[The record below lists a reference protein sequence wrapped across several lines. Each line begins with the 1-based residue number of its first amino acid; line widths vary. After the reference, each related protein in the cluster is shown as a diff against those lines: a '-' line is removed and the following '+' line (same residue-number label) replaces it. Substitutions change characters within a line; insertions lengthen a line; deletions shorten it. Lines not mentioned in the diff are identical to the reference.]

1 MATATAPPPS
11 IVKPGLVVLHDVP
24 WDLYC
29 ALRDLEANNSV
40 RMIYLD
46 GDLTLM
52 SPALKH
58 DGREWLLGKIVQAVT
73 VVLGLEIRSAGSTT
87 LRLKDTPEGGTGKEP
102 DTAFFIGADELRM
115 RGQWEYDLGVD
126 PPPSLAIE
134 VEHSHDLTATAMAV
148 YARLGVPEVW
158 RFRVRDRTL
167 GMSRLVGD
175 RYQELD
181 RSVVLPK
188 LTPALVVEALAR
200 YEVGDIGEN
209 AWFEWLKAW
218 AQGLPESGK

>member
-1 MATATAPPPS
+1 MAPVTVPPLPT
-11 IVKPGLVVLHDVP
+11 IQPGNITLHDVP
-24 WDLYC
+24 WELYC
-29 ALRDLEANNSV
+29 SLRDLEANNAI

-58 DGREWLLGKIVQAVT
+58 DGHEWLLGKIVQAVSI
-73 VVLGLEIRSAGSTT
+73 VLGLEIRSAGSTT
-87 LRLKDTPEGGTGKEP
+87 LRLKDAPDGGTGKEP

-134 VEHSHDLTATAMAV
+134 VEHSHDLSAAAMTV

-158 RFRVRDRTL
+158 RYRVRDRTL
-167 GMSRLVGD
+167 GMSRLVGKS
-175 RYQELD
+175 YQELG

-209 AWFEWLKAW
+209 AWFEWLRVW
-218 AQGLPESGK
+218 AQGLPVSGK

>member
-1 MATATAPPPS
+1 MASVTASPPS
-11 IVKPGLVVLHDVP
+11 TSLRHQVVLHDVP

-58 DGREWLLGKIVQAVT
+58 DGHGALLGQVVRAVT

-134 VEHSHDLTATAMAV
+134 VEHSNDLTATAMAV
-148 YARLGVPEVW
+148 YTRLSVPEVW

-167 GMSRLVGD
+167 GMSRLVGES
-175 RYQELD
+175 YQELD

-188 LTPALVVEALAR
+188 LTPALVVEALDR
-200 YEVGDIGEN
+200 FEVGDLGEN
-209 AWFEWLKAW
+209 AWFEWVKAW
-218 AQGLPESGK
+218 ARGLPESGK